1 MSSVTDDHSCLSR
14 NMDTLL
20 KSIDDITAE
29 LYRQLDEDDMSYA
42 DDSSSETEDHV
53 LENDNVVADDF
64 QLSSDEE
71 YDEEIEAD
79 REFFLGKDQ
88 ETIWSSQ
95 PLNSKY
101 SRTPVCKNNYT
112 PSEYVTVDETL
123 LSFPGR
129 CPFKMYLPAK
139 PDKYGLKIISIC
151 DAKTFYFYGG
161 IPYIGKETRNPNDL
175 LIPTQYVLNLMEPIM
190 GTNRNVTTDNWF
202 TSIELA
208 EQLRVKKLTLVAGP
222 YLRFWRP
229 WATKF

>member
-1 MSSVTDDHSCLSR
+1 
-14 NMDTLL
+14 MDTLL

-101 SRTPVCKNNYT
+101 SRTPV
-112 PSEYVTVDETL
+112 V
-123 LSFPGR
+123 
-129 CPFKMYLPAK
+129 
-139 PDKYGLKIISIC
+139 I
-151 DAKTFYFYGG
+151 
-161 IPYIGKETRNPNDL
+161 
-175 LIPTQYVLNLMEPIM
+175 
-190 GTNRNVTTDNWF
+190 
-202 TSIELA
+202 
-208 EQLRVKKLTLVAGP
+208 
-222 YLRFWRP
+222 
-229 WATKF
+229 